1 MPTNKCSLYCT
12 QRNGR
17 DSKSSFLLSF
27 PSSLFWE
34 PGFPNSPGFRENEI
48 PPIRSP
54 PQGDLPQVASF
65 LQTNCAAARGL
76 SLEPLTRPPCFSGLR
91 LCPFIAFSY
100 DTSPKSG
107 IRLRKVFLG
116 VLAWHQLA
124 KRIASPPPNGPTKMQ
139 LGAKSQKSTFRC
151 SILNNFSK
159 SNASALMRHATF
171 RSLAPSPY
179 RRATFRNRVP
189 Q

>member
-65 LQTNCAAARGL
+65 FADELRCGARL
-76 SLEPLTRPPCFSGLR
+76 IFRAFNLDR
-91 LCPFIAFSY
+91 L
-100 DTSPKSG
+100 
-107 IRLRKVFLG
+107 
-116 VLAWHQLA
+116 
-124 KRIASPPPNGPTKMQ
+124 ASPVF
-139 LGAKSQKSTFRC
+139 AF
-151 SILNNFSK
+151 
-159 SNASALMRHATF
+159 
-171 RSLAPSPY
+171 APSSHSPTTLLPKVASDY
-179 RRATFRNRVP
+179 GKYFLASSHGTNSRNVSPAHRLTGP
-189 Q
+189 QKCNLALSHKKAPSGAAF